1 MAYLTFLKIIL
12 FLIMLTKISVEITN
26 FQEQQVL
33 QNKSQKLSFS
43 TWGTVLCS
51 QRDLHLSV
59 FWLRKPCV

>member
-12 FLIMLTKISVEITN
+12 FLIMLTQISVEITN

-33 QNKSQKLSFS
+33 QNKSQEHHFS
-43 TWGTVLCS
+43 IWGTVLCS

>member
-1 MAYLTFLKIIL
+1 
-12 FLIMLTKISVEITN
+12 MLTQISVEITN

-33 QNKSQKLSFS
+33 QNKSQEHHFS
-43 TWGTVLCS
+43 IWGTVLCS